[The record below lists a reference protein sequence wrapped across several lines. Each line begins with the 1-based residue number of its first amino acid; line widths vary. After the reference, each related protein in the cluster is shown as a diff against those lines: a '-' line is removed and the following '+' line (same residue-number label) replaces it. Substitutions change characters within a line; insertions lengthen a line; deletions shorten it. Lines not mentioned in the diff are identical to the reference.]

1 MSQNTEPSFSV
12 FTSLRYDPQ
21 LATCH
26 QNNNLL
32 WSFQSNSP
40 FYMLRYHRDRM
51 LEAALF
57 FEWSSVADQLAG
69 DERGEMLETALL
81 REVQLW
87 LLARKPHGD
96 VELASREKPLEK
108 SPLKIRVLFSPTG
121 AMQTDM
127 IPVPQVSLQS
137 LFPPTLDLPP
147 DSSKPDPTFTLTLDT
162 DSTPTSPHTLLKT
175 THRPH
180 YDAARIRSIPKAL
193 LPGTAHEVLLWN
205 SVGEVIEGTF
215 TSVYLFRG
223 GRWVTPPVGGP
234 GILPDDERGSNFER
248 QLTAGDEGELRS
260 PFSGRW
266 GHTLR
271 SSTSAMVEGMG
282 GQRGTTRR
290 WALRGGLCMEEP
302 VEAAAVKVGERCWV
316 SNGVRG
322 FGVGV
327 VVERET

>member
-1 MSQNTEPSFSV
+1 MSSNREPSFSV

-21 LATCH
+21 LSTCH
-26 QNNNLL
+26 QNNSPLC
-32 WSFQSNSP
+32 SFKSDSP

-57 FEWSSVADQLAG
+57 FEWSAVANQLAG
-69 DERGEMLETALL
+69 DKGGEMLETALL
-81 REVQLW
+81 REVQTW

-96 VELASREKPLEK
+96 IELATKEKPLEK

-127 IPVPQVSLQS
+127 TPVPQVSLQA
-137 LFPPTLDLPP
+137 LFPPTLDLPS
-147 DSSKPDPTFTLTLDT
+147 DSSNPEPTFTLTLDT

-180 YDAARIRSIPKAL
+180 YDAARVRSIPKAL

-234 GILPDDERGSNFER
+234 GILPDNERASKDEGQES
-248 QLTAGDEGELRS
+248 AGDEGELRS
-260 PFSGRW
+260 PFGGRW

-271 SSTSAMVEGMG
+271 SSTTTKIEGMG

-302 VEAAAVKVGERCWV
+302 VEASSVEVGERLWV

>member
-1 MSQNTEPSFSV
+1 MPPAPEPSFSL

-21 LATCH
+21 LSTSE
-26 QNNNLL
+26 QSNWQL
-32 WSFQSNSP
+32 WSFKSDSP

-57 FEWSSVADQLAG
+57 FDWSAVAEKLAG
-69 DERGEMLETALL
+69 DAGGNSLETTLL
-81 REVQLW
+81 QEVQLW
-87 LLARKPHGD
+87 LLARKSHGD
-96 VELASREKPLEK
+96 VDLETKEKPLDK

-121 AMQTDM
+121 DMQTD
-127 IPVPQVSLQS
+127 ITPVPQLSLQA

-147 DSSKPDPTFTLTLDT
+147 ESNSPEPTFTLTIDT
-162 DSTPTSPHTLLKT
+162 SSTPTSPHTLLKT

-180 YDAARIRSIPKAL
+180 YDAARARSLPKAL

-234 GILPDDERGSNFER
+234 GVLSDDKSITRVQGNEN
-248 QLTAGDEGELRS
+248 AGDEGELRS
-260 PFSGRW
+260 PFGGRW

-271 SSTSAMVEGMG
+271 SSTSAKVEGMG

-302 VEAAAVKVGERCWV
+302 IEVATVKVGERCWV

-322 FGVGV
+322 FGVGIV
-327 VVERET
+327 VDRLT